1 MDKHQLYIQRCI
13 ELAFNGLG
21 SVSPNPM
28 VGAVIVCDEKII
40 GEGYHKQFG
49 KAHAEVNAINAV
61 LENYPD
67 AEELLKRSTIYVSLE
82 PCSHYG
88 KTPPCADLIIKH
100 KIPNVVIGCKDPY
113 EKVSGRGIEL
123 LQNAGIEV
131 ITGILEKECLALN
144 KRFITQ
150 QTQHRPYIILKW
162 AQTADSFFAPIS
174 NTQFWITGKRAKQLV
189 HKWRSEEDAVL
200 IGSRTALVDNPQLTV
215 REYNGRNPVRV
226 VIDRSLKLPK
236 DLNIFNK
243 EAKTIVYNEFKLGVE
258 DNVYYNTL
266 EFNNYLPQ
274 FMMYQLYL
282 QDIQSVIIEGG
293 ANVLNQFI
301 RYGLW
306 DEARV
311 FTGKTAL
318 QNGIAAPVVSGE
330 IASFEIIDQ
339 DELTIIY
346 NPQNPFKPL

>member
-1 MDKHQLYIQRCI
+1 MDKHQLYIKRCI
-13 ELAFNGLG
+13 ELALNGLG

-49 KAHAEVNAINAV
+49 KAHAEVNAINSI
-61 LENYPD
+61 LENYAD

-82 PCSHYG
+82 PCSHHG

-100 KIPNVVIGCKDPY
+100 KIPKVVIGCKDPY

-123 LQNAGIEV
+123 LKNASIEV
-131 ITGILEKECLALN
+131 LTGVLENECLALN
-144 KRFITQ
+144 KRFITL

-162 AQTADSFFAPIS
+162 AQTANGYFAPTDHS
-174 NTQFWITGKRAKQLV
+174 QFWITGKRAKQLV

-200 IGSRTALVDNPQLTV
+200 IGSRTALTDNPQLTV
-215 REYNGRNPVRV
+215 RDFAGRNPVRV
-226 VIDRSLKLPK
+226 VIDRLLKLPK
-236 DLNIFNK
+236 DLNIFNN
-243 EAKTIVYNEFKLGVE
+243 EAKTIVYNESKLGVE
-258 DNVYYNTL
+258 GNVYYNTL
-266 EFNNYLPQ
+266 EFNEYLPQ

-301 RYGLW
+301 NYGLW

-311 FTGKTAL
+311 FTGEKTL
-318 QNGIAAPVVSGE
+318 ENGTPAPAVSGKVISSE
-330 IASFEIIDQ
+330 MIDQ
-339 DELTIIY
+339 DELTIIANKN
-346 NPQNPFKPL
+346 NPYIAL